1 MFDAVRNHKRIVQ
14 FFLLLITV
22 PFAIWGLE
30 AYQRGDG
37 IVKVARVGKV
47 DITQAEFQESLRTQ
61 QETLRAQLPPGADA
75 ALLNSP
81 AMRENTLNGLIR
93 QQLLTQEIARQRL
106 KVDIGLLREM
116 IVQIPDFQENGVF
129 SDQRYREKLAQNGMT
144 PETFE
149 SRALKDIQFQFLAGS
164 LSASAFTP
172 KTVTERV
179 ATLLSEQREVQSFN
193 LPWQN
198 LKAEIKLAPADLK
211 AYYDSHQARFSVP
224 EQARVEYLVLENDPE
239 QRRAS
244 HILLLTNNGEDK
256 AKVKAEAEKL
266 LEEVKKNPAQF
277 AEIAKKN
284 SQDPGS
290 TANGGDLGFFPS
302 GAMVKPFNDAVF
314 AMKEGEISSIVET
327 DFGYHII
334 HLTGIKSG
342 RYGDKDFAQVE
353 EEFSDSA
360 YNNSDSLKTTA
371 EAFKLTPQQSG
382 WITKTSAMGNGM
394 LDNPAFLAAVF
405 DDDVVKEN
413 HNSKAVEIAPGVMVT
428 ARILEHKAASL
439 RPFAEVKAAIE
450 TQLTEEKAMALAI
463 QRGET
468 LLTNA
473 QTGKGS
479 IAWSKAE
486 TVSRSMPHPA
496 IGAIFKAKAQKLPA
510 YVGVPLPEAGYA
522 LYKIVKVTPG
532 AAPEEEKK
540 ALAGQ
545 LTAFAGR
552 LQLAAYVDAL
562 RQRYPVALNADALK
576 EEK

>member
-1 MFDAVRNHKRIVQ
+1 MFDVVRNHKRIVQ

-37 IVKVARVGKV
+37 IVKIARVGKV
-47 DITQAEFQESLRTQ
+47 DITQTEFQESLRNH
-61 QETLRAQLPPGADA
+61 QETLRAQLPPGTDP

-81 AMRENTLNGLIR
+81 AMRENALNGLIR

-106 KVDIGLLREM
+106 KVDINLLREM
-116 IVQIPDFQENGVF
+116 IVQIPEFQENGVF
-129 SDQRYREKLAQNGMT
+129 SDQRYRDKLAQNGMS
-144 PETFE
+144 PEIFE
-149 SRALKDIQFQFLAGS
+149 SRALKDIQFQFLVGS

-172 KTVTERV
+172 KTVTEHV

-193 LPWQN
+193 LPWQK
-198 LKAEIKLAPADLK
+198 LKAEIKLTPADLQ
-211 AYYDSHQARFSVP
+211 AYYDTHQAQFSVP
-224 EQARVEYLVLENDPE
+224 EQARIEYLVLENDPE

-244 HILLLTNNGEDK
+244 HILLLANNGEDK
-256 AKVKAEAEKL
+256 AKVKASAEKL
-266 LEEVKKNPAQF
+266 LEEVKKDPAQF
-277 AEIAKKN
+277 AEIARKN

-290 TANGGDLGFFPS
+290 AANGGDLGFFPS

-314 AMKEGEISSIVET
+314 AMKEGEISSVVET

-334 HLTGIKSG
+334 QLTGIKPG
-342 RYGDKDFAQVE
+342 RYEKNFAQVE
-353 EEFSDSA
+353 EEFADSA

-382 WITKTSAMGNGM
+382 WISKTSAMGNGM

-405 DDDVVKEN
+405 DDDVVKEG
-413 HNSKAVEIAPGVMVT
+413 HNSKAMEIAPGVMVT

-439 RPFAEVKAAIE
+439 LPFAEVKAVIE
-450 TQLTEEKAMALAI
+450 AQLIEEKAIALAT
-463 QRGET
+463 QRGEA
-468 LLTNA
+468 LLSDA
-473 QTGKGS
+473 KAGKGS

-486 TVSRSMPHPA
+486 TVSRNMQHPA
-496 IGAIFKAKAQKLPA
+496 INAIFKASAQKLPA
-510 YVGVPLPEAGYA
+510 YVGMSVPEAGYA

-532 AAPEEEKK
+532 AAQEEDKK
-540 ALAGQ
+540 AIAGQ

-562 RQRYPVALNADALK
+562 RQRYPVKINADALK